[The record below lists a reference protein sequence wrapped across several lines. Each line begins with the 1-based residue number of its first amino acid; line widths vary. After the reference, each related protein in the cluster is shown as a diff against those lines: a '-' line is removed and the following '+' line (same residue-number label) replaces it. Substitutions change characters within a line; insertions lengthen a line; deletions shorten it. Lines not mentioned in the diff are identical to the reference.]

1 MYDVAEYAHH
11 EPVTTHAKVH
21 GDHHDHNLSNDDTV
35 AQYPVDLDLHQE
47 STNSRFM
54 EPHYEGSGIY
64 ADHEHTMS
72 HQPWHMYG

>member
-1 MYDVAEYAHH
+1 MYEASEHAHH
-11 EPVTTHAKVH
+11 EPVYAHH
-21 GDHHDHNLSNDDTV
+21 GAHDEHHLMTNDETV
-35 AQYPVDLDLHQE
+35 AQYPVELDLHQE
-47 STNSRFM
+47 TNM